1 MDMIWCFGR
10 SLCFSRV
17 CANKSGSGLCLV
29 SEEILCESERDITR
43 GEGLSTS
50 PGSYNRQ
57 ECWIIKT
64 NPGRVECDGEPRQ
77 QSVGKLL
84 RSDTRHNG
92 HQMCSVGASAWC
104 QLNMRCGYIWSSDIS
119 DHHQA
124 HVSLVAEANNKRVDW
139 LHSTHREPSLVRCV
153 CRSLCLINNSDFIG
167 CGEAPGGGEW
177 FSICRAAELMDYLM
191 QVARHWL
198 RCPDHYRSR
207 CDVGCE
213 RDGEYQRVMRS
224 FEARSSVSRQGS
236 ASEDR
241 VSEPETRD
249 LCVNLTAPIVSLY
262 RRMNKI

>member
-84 RSDTRHNG
+84 RSDTMYNG

-104 QLNMRCGYIWSSDIS
+104 QLNMRCGDIWSSDIS

-153 CRSLCLINNSDFIG
+153 CRSAVSVFWLIIQTLLGVVRRPGAASDSQYVGQQSLWIIWCKLPDTDSG
-167 CGEAPGGGEW
+167 VLTITGADVMWDVRETGNIREWCDHSRRGAQSQDKAPRQRTE
-177 FSICRAAELMDYLM
+177 CRS
-191 QVARHWL
+191 QRH
-198 RCPDHYRSR
+198 
-207 CDVGCE
+207 VI
-213 RDGEYQRVMRS
+213 
-224 FEARSSVSRQGS
+224 SV
-236 ASEDR
+236 
-241 VSEPETRD
+241 
-249 LCVNLTAPIVSLY
+249 
-262 RRMNKI
+262 

>member
-10 SLCFSRV
+10 SLCFSCV

-43 GEGLSTS
+43 GEGLSSS
-50 PGSYNRQ
+50 PRSYNRQ

-64 NPGRVECDGEPRQ
+64 NPGRGECDGEPRQ

-84 RSDTRHNG
+84 RSDTMYNG

-104 QLNMRCGYIWSSDIS
+104 QLNMRCVDIGSSDIS

-124 HVSLVAEANNKRVDW
+124 HVSSMAEANNKREDW
-139 LHSTHREPSLVRCV
+139 LHSTHREQVSSEVCVPRCV
-153 CRSLCLINNSDFIG
+153 CVLINNSDFIG

-177 FSICRAAELMDYLM
+177 FSICRAAELRDYLM
-191 QVARHWL
+191 QVARHWR

-213 RDGEYQRVMRS
+213 SETGNIREWCDH
-224 FEARSSVSRQGS
+224 SRRGAQS
-236 ASEDR
+236 QD
-241 VSEPETRD
+241 
-249 LCVNLTAPIVSLY
+249 TAP
-262 RRMNKI
+262 RRRTECGSRRHVTPV

>member
-84 RSDTRHNG
+84 RSDTMYNG
-92 HQMCSVGASAWC
+92 HQMWAAQLGRVPGVSWTCDVVTSDPVTSVITIRPMSAWWLR
-104 QLNMRCGYIWSSDIS
+104 QITREWIDYIPPTGS
-119 DHHQA
+119 
-124 HVSLVAEANNKRVDW
+124 R
-139 LHSTHREPSLVRCV
+139 PPVRCV
-153 CRSLCLINNSDFIG
+153 CRALCLCSD
-167 CGEAPGGGEW
+167 
-177 FSICRAAELMDYLM
+177 
-191 QVARHWL
+191 
-198 RCPDHYRSR
+198 
-207 CDVGCE
+207 
-213 RDGEYQRVMRS
+213 
-224 FEARSSVSRQGS
+224 
-236 ASEDR
+236 
-241 VSEPETRD
+241 
-249 LCVNLTAPIVSLY
+249 
-262 RRMNKI
+262 